1 MYATIHDEMLS
12 NVEHLDKDTQ
22 ARVIYAYVDYQLHGT
37 IPDSSDT
44 LVYSIF
50 MAKKFDLDAIISRAN
65 ASRANGMLWWAPK
78 GNSNA
83 GKTWEK
89 VSKQPSPNLEQ
100 PRGNLEQPIEREIE
114 RKVEIENKNK
124 TNMCNWTLHDTPS
137 FDEFWD
143 LYPNKKDKKKAREKF
158 SKLSADKRQLAIDG
172 ISRLMKSEQ
181 WMRWFIPLPTTYLN
195 GERWEDEVGDSS
207 SSLAKNQALER
218 ERSHIREQYLSS
230 IESSDVWLENKA
242 EAFDRRW
249 EVLGS

>member
-12 NVEHLDKDTQ
+12 NIEHLDKDTQ

-124 TNMCNWTLHDTPS
+124 KQKFMDFVFLTETEHASLVKKFWVSITNYWIDRLNSYIGQIGVASASKKYKSHYFTILNRIRREWWGS
-137 FDEFWD
+137 GD
-143 LYPNKKDKKKAREKF
+143 LEKEKA
-158 SKLSADKRQLAIDG
+158 
-172 ISRLMKSEQ
+172 
-181 WMRWFIPLPTTYLN
+181 
-195 GERWEDEVGDSS
+195 
-207 SSLAKNQALER
+207 LAKHR
-218 ERSHIREQYLSS
+218 EHIREQYLSS
-230 IESSDVWLENKA
+230 IESSDVWHENKA

>member
-124 TNMCNWTLHDTPS
+124 KERFMDFVFLTESEHTSLVNKFWLTKTNYWIDRLNSYIGQIGVGAASKKYKSHYFTILNWERREWGKDGS
-137 FDEFWD
+137 FA
-143 LYPNKKDKKKAREKF
+143 KD
-158 SKLSADKRQLAIDG
+158 
-172 ISRLMKSEQ
+172 
-181 WMRWFIPLPTTYLN
+181 
-195 GERWEDEVGDSS
+195 
-207 SSLAKNQALER
+207 QALER

-230 IESSDVWLENKA
+230 IESSDVWPKNKA